1 MNHTDQ
7 LIKLGA
13 CSDAVQWADQ
23 YPSLQAAW
31 DACEHGDWM
40 LWLMGRTCGGIGSA
54 SRRTLVLAACA
65 CARLALPHVPAGKE
79 RPLQAI
85 ETAERWARLERGVT
99 LDMVL
104 AAARAAAAVA
114 DAAADAVAAV
124 ADAAA
129 YADAAAVEALKAFPV
144 VNASLAAAAAVAV
157 ADAVA
162 DAAAYADARTEA
174 LRTCADVVRSISPQ
188 APTVQQMASAIR
200 KANGEE

>member
-1 MNHTDQ
+1 MDAEAGAVRLRPCGEWGGQVNHTDQ

-114 DAAADAVAAV
+114 DAAAAAARAVAAV

-129 YADAAAVEALKAFPV
+129 AVADVADADAA
-144 VNASLAAAAAVAV
+144 
-157 ADAVA
+157 DA
-162 DAAAYADARTEA
+162 ARTEA

>member
-7 LIKLGA
+7 LIQLGA
-13 CSDAVQWADQ
+13 CSHAVQWADQ

-79 RPLQAI
+79 RPLLAI
-85 ETAERWARLERGVT
+85 ETAERWARRERGVT

-114 DAAADAVAAV
+114 DAAADAAAAV
-124 ADAAA
+124 ADVAD
-129 YADAAAVEALKAFPV
+129 ADAAAA
-144 VNASLAAAAAVAV
+144 
-157 ADAVA
+157 
-162 DAAAYADARTEA
+162 ARTEA